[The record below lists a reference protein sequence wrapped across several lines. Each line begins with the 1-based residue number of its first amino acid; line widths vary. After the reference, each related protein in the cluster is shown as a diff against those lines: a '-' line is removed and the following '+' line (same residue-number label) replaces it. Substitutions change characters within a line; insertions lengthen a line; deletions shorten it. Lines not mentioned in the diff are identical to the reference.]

1 MYVCSKEGGKV
12 GRWVGGCMLHMY
24 GSRPRNVVKSHM
36 GEVFATPEDRER
48 AVPFHLT
55 SGTL

>member
-1 MYVCSKEGGKV
+1 MGG
-12 GRWVGGCMLHMY
+12 RELHLHC
-24 GSRPRNVVKSHM
+24 SRPRDVVKSHM
-36 GEVFATPEDRER
+36 GEVFATPEYRER